1 MSITRSAAARSK
13 PPPFDV
19 AELDGAI
26 TSFRAAATQT
36 ERNKLNA
43 VIVGD
48 LLVSV
53 NGQRC
58 NSAFE
63 RRRLMIHSFSTSS
76 KIELLF
82 WRPPDGFVVA
92 VAPGAGAGGS
102 GSGSGGGIGAAAA
115 GGGDGAAHLLMNRA
129 LEETRHANAST
140 TAGRQ
145 NPNFDRLVRQL
156 QGGAKT
162 ERDLKR
168 IVKQLG
174 LSWQGMM
181 TSKRAVELKL
191 QSLNFPSYFAFVPTA
206 EDMKLSP
213 RAFHRKMCSGQEV
226 AGHAGFYVMVQYSVS
241 QLCNELQ
248 KLESW
253 SAADP

>member
-1 MSITRSAAARSK
+1 MSYRFRRLVAFIALESWASHAASCPK
-13 PPPFDV
+13 PPPLDV

-102 GSGSGGGIGAAAA
+102 GSGSGGGIGADSALPAPFRIAAA
-115 GGGDGAAHLLMNRA
+115 
-129 LEETRHANAST
+129 
-140 TAGRQ
+140 
-145 NPNFDRLVRQL
+145 F
-156 QGGAKT
+156 
-162 ERDLKR
+162 
-168 IVKQLG
+168 
-174 LSWQGMM
+174 
-181 TSKRAVELKL
+181 
-191 QSLNFPSYFAFVPTA
+191 
-206 EDMKLSP
+206 
-213 RAFHRKMCSGQEV
+213 
-226 AGHAGFYVMVQYSVS
+226 
-241 QLCNELQ
+241 
-248 KLESW
+248 
-253 SAADP
+253 SAAFSFRFCV

>member
-1 MSITRSAAARSK
+1 MKRSAAARSK
-13 PPPFDV
+13 PPPLDV

-102 GSGSGGGIGAAAA
+102 AVAVVV
-115 GGGDGAAHLLMNRA
+115 A
-129 LEETRHANAST
+129 LA
-140 TAGRQ
+140 Q
-145 NPNFDRLVRQL
+145 LL
-156 QGGAKT
+156 QG
-162 ERDLKR
+162 
-168 IVKQLG
+168 
-174 LSWQGMM
+174 
-181 TSKRAVELKL
+181 AVMG
-191 QSLNFPSYFAFVPTA
+191 Q
-206 EDMKLSP
+206 
-213 RAFHRKMCSGQEV
+213 HICS
-226 AGHAGFYVMVQYSVS
+226 
-241 QLCNELQ
+241 
-248 KLESW
+248 
-253 SAADP
+253 

>member
-1 MSITRSAAARSK
+1 MKRSAAARSK
-13 PPPFDV
+13 PPPLDV

-102 GSGSGGGIGAAAA
+102 AVAVVV
-115 GGGDGAAHLLMNRA
+115 A
-129 LEETRHANAST
+129 LA
-140 TAGRQ
+140 Q
-145 NPNFDRLVRQL
+145 LL
-156 QGGAKT
+156 QG
-162 ERDLKR
+162 
-168 IVKQLG
+168 
-174 LSWQGMM
+174 
-181 TSKRAVELKL
+181 AVVGE
-191 QSLNFPSYFAFVPTA
+191 
-206 EDMKLSP
+206 
-213 RAFHRKMCSGQEV
+213 
-226 AGHAGFYVMVQYSVS
+226 
-241 QLCNELQ
+241 
-248 KLESW
+248 
-253 SAADP
+253 